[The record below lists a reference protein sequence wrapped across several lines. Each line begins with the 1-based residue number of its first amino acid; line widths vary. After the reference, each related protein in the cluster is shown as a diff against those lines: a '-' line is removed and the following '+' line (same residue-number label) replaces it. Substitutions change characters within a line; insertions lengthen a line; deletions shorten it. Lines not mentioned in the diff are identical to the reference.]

1 MPLFWHGKMSNKG
14 PCSSALNIHCVS
26 KQLFI
31 SKVQQDTNSF
41 SIAHLFL
48 TTSECGLRDLN
59 RVVFSTVQLW
69 SDHPRQDHSFLCQF
83 LCASWDVQFSV
94 IISLKNTRNHTDKLI
109 KLFLVVNE
117 DRNVTAFEYTESS
130 IHTFTPYTDT
140 CHTDSVTNR
149 FTSSSPIAPR
159 CMWTQ
164 TTQNTVNQLTE
175 RFTSWLSIQ
184 AKVYWCNIHYSCSSC
199 STS

>member
-1 MPLFWHGKMSNKG
+1 MPLFWHGKVSNKG
-14 PCSSALNIHCVS
+14 PCFGVLNIHRVS
-26 KQLFI
+26 KQLFM

-41 SIAHLFL
+41 SVAHLFL

-59 RVVFSTVQLW
+59 PVVIRPPETG
-69 SDHPRQDHSFLCQF
+69 SFIHVCQC

-94 IISLKNTRNHTDKLI
+94 IISTRNHTDNWSSYF
-109 KLFLVVNE
+109 FLVNE

-184 AKVYWCNIHYSCSSC
+184 AKVYWWNIHYSCSLC